1 MADRAVSQEE
11 RVTARTGAM
20 RSAWMVKDYQEIISV
35 ASGLIA
41 ESKLAP
47 ELANEAH
54 YYRAK
59 ALLAEG
65 QNKEAAGDLAVLAK
79 DTRNVYGAEA
89 KYLLAQLYLTMEKQ
103 ERQRKRYLII

>member
-59 ALLAEG
+59 LFLP
-65 QNKEAAGDLAVLAK
+65 K
-79 DTRNVYGAEA
+79 DRIKKQQATWLFWQKIPVMYMELKLNICW
-89 KYLLAQLYLTMEKQ
+89 LNFILTMEKQ

>member
-79 DTRNVYGAEA
+79 DTVMYMELKLNICW
-89 KYLLAQLYLTMEKQ
+89 LNFILTMEKQ
-103 ERQRKRYLII
+103 ERQKKRYLII